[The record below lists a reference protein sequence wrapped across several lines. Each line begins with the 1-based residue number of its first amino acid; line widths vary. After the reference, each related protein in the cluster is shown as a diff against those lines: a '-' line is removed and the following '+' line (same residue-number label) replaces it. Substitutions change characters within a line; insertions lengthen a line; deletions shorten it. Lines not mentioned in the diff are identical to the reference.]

1 MQVLPL
7 VLDIPSHIALCR
19 GLSYYVTGKFAQCET
34 CGPVMIVCG
43 LDVSARLI
51 TRAQSIKVLNM
62 TSGNNV
68 FGNVIMCFSMLVFLV
83 VSVVVP
89 QNNGFQRFISW
100 FVGVVLGLNLINNIR
115 LLSGL
120 AKKKLVKG
128 NRLIAAR
135 KSSQYKVAACLCFF
149 VSLLTL
155 ASQEEEVVNKYQKQ
169 YERFVSLLIYV
180 SDLESFTLP
189 LS

>member
-1 MQVLPL
+1 
-7 VLDIPSHIALCR
+7 
-19 GLSYYVTGKFAQCET
+19 
-34 CGPVMIVCG
+34 
-43 LDVSARLI
+43 
-51 TRAQSIKVLNM
+51 M

-89 QNNGFQRFISW
+89 QHNGFQRFISW

-135 KSSQYKVAACLCFF
+135 KSSQDKVAACLCFF
-149 VSLLTL
+149 SLLTL
-155 ASQEEEVVNKYQKQ
+155 ASQTEEVVNKYQEQ

-180 SDLESFTLP
+180 SDLEYFTRP

>member
-1 MQVLPL
+1 
-7 VLDIPSHIALCR
+7 
-19 GLSYYVTGKFAQCET
+19 
-34 CGPVMIVCG
+34 
-43 LDVSARLI
+43 
-51 TRAQSIKVLNM
+51 M

-135 KSSQYKVAACLCFF
+135 KSSQDKVAAYACAFLF
-149 VSLLTL
+149 
-155 ASQEEEVVNKYQKQ
+155 
-169 YERFVSLLIYV
+169 
-180 SDLESFTLP
+180 

>member
-1 MQVLPL
+1 
-7 VLDIPSHIALCR
+7 
-19 GLSYYVTGKFAQCET
+19 
-34 CGPVMIVCG
+34 
-43 LDVSARLI
+43 
-51 TRAQSIKVLNM
+51 M

-89 QNNGFQRFISW
+89 QSNGFQRFISW

-135 KSSQYKVAACLCFF
+135 KSSHDKVAACLCFF
-149 VSLLTL
+149 SLMTL
-155 ASQEEEVVNKYQKQ
+155 ASQEEEVVNKYQEQ

-180 SDLESFTLP
+180 SDLEYFTRP